1 MCYTDAEHPER
12 RRRAKDCGRRTTE
25 MNQTVEQ
32 KYPRAFHGCRP
43 QHALWDDFSVR
54 HPKMPPERRAKIF
67 SPFDA
72 LRGFDLAIEDKLRLY
87 VDKREPGEEEQLRL
101 NEALT
106 RLFALTHNRGTARER
121 PVRATVTFFVPCQDA
136 NCDAYGCRGS
146 YETVCGTVRKV
157 DPLLTRTILIEDRTV
172 DFSEL
177 AEITINEEE

>member
-1 MCYTDAEHPER
+1 MCYTDVEHPER

-54 HPKMPPERRAKIF
+54 HPM
-67 SPFDA
+67 
-72 LRGFDLAIEDKLRLY
+72 
-87 VDKREPGEEEQLRL
+87 RL